1 MIGRLCA
8 VVVLCGLLC
17 AGGCGIEE
25 INRAA
30 VRTSLS
36 GERDRQLAL
45 ETLGRLPEEA
55 QDYKIGPSDVLE
67 VGVFQW
73 ELSEET
79 KTLAVRVSQEGT
91 VSLPLV
97 GDLYVAGKTVHEVRV
112 MIEDALKDG
121 DLILNPRV
129 SVVITEFRSK
139 RVAVVGAVR
148 DPGVY
153 TLRQNV
159 TRLLDIV
166 SLAGGLSD
174 TAGQY
179 LHVVRTREGG
189 QEKQVI
195 TVDLYD
201 LLELGDLTL
210 NVVVT
215 NGDVV
220 SVPVAPKFFVYGYVA
235 KPGAYDLKRNT
246 TALEAVA
253 TAGGLQSPVA
263 APSACVLRR
272 NGEEISVDLTE
283 IAGGDAPDIYLQA
296 NDVLDVR
303 STFLRKTA
311 LVLWEGVQSLFHV
324 GYSLNR

>member
-8 VVVLCGLLC
+8 AAVFCGLLC
-17 AGGCGIEE
+17 AGGCGIETV
-25 INRAA
+25 NQAA
-30 VRTSLS
+30 VRASLS
-36 GERDRQLAL
+36 GAGDRQLAL
-45 ETLGRLPEEA
+45 ETLARLPEEA

-79 KTLAVRVSQEGT
+79 KTLAVRVSEEGT
-91 VSLPLV
+91 ISLPLI
-97 GDLYVAGKTVHEVRV
+97 GDLNVAGKTVQDVRG
-112 MIEDALKDG
+112 MIEDALREG

-174 TAGQY
+174 TAGQQ

-210 NVVVT
+210 NVVVAH
-215 NGDVV
+215 GDVI

-246 TALEAVA
+246 TVLEAVA

-272 NGEEISVDLTE
+272 NGGEIPVDLAE
-283 IAGGDAPDIYLQA
+283 IAGGDEPDIYLQA
-296 NDVLDVR
+296 HDVLDVR
-303 STFLRKTA
+303 STFLRKTF
-311 LVLWEGVQSLFHV
+311 LVIWEGVRSVFHV
-324 GYSLNR
+324 GYTLNR